1 MDLASI
7 INSDSTTNPPPP
19 PRLPSKLE
27 SPVKQIYSNHQSP
40 YRVSPDGPLQGHQ
53 EARPNQRAPQPP
65 PLQPP
70 THRDLQSPSGLQL
83 QRSAQSPY
91 HGTST
96 PTIGGGRHP
105 FPQPSSHGQAPNTHG
120 ASYHQRDQTTT
131 ILAPNSQI
139 YGQPS
144 PSVLTP
150 TSTTPGNS
158 YPHPQFQRPQSSH
171 SSVTPTS
178 AHSHVQQFSKESPRF
193 VRTQVNAPVQQY
205 HNQQYHSQPGTPLG
219 PPPSTGRPSP
229 ILHRESSGPYQYEN
243 YRSQSMSSY
252 SHAYIPLPSPT
263 AETPT
268 VLASPASYSTR
279 QPPSRS
285 RSYMTDEERERSLS
299 VSPKTR
305 LPSQTK
311 VEAMEVTP
319 ETERRWSGGVTPAK
333 RKMTDSLPDAKPILN
348 SDEVRAQHDQHFA
361 RGSENHDLAD
371 QYSSVDMALK
381 DKTCIPGLQHMK
393 VLSST
398 VDSNMVPLHL
408 EREAERPVSRDN
420 QYSGS
425 SSVTP
430 SRQQPTTPQVPSN
443 HRTPAPQPSQTPPSA
458 GFVSSSFS
466 APQLPNSAA
475 PQAME
480 TSWSTGSAIATQ
492 RTAKKRQRFQ
502 SPPIFAK
509 SWRAMQ
515 NGNGNPLRTTGK
527 STKLR
532 TPPFAKSEKVEI
544 KSQGPYNT
552 ADSSKEDSNGH
563 ITPVGEVKVMKTE
576 PLELT
581 DEALGPWEYN
591 IVNILPNEELTRI
604 VADFLF
610 AEVVNRKDIGTGP
623 AGAGFGAGAVLEV
636 EAKLGQLVDK
646 NTNDR
651 LRLPVMTECV
661 ISKNDPNLRV
671 MFKSSMTESQHQSL
685 NRFLNGAYIAS
696 LPPPSQAASP
706 PTKPRIP
713 MNYIHTKECDT
724 FYELSQAAEL
734 TLPPSI
740 RAQINPRHNKAKVR
754 VTTDQKTGRVLAKI
768 IKVRVADLDVYNPG
782 TPFDWRV
789 SVNLEMNFT
798 GDMGEL
804 AEVMEG
810 GKRAPERNKDRM
822 TYKHLAYQIDLTQV
836 KSAEAVNSAEKEHEL
851 EIELASDELRKHG
864 NLLQLGQ
871 INGYETLIK
880 GFINNVRVLT
890 RQFAMR

>member
-7 INSDSTTNPPPP
+7 INSDSTTNPSPTS
-19 PRLPSKLE
+19 RLSSKLE
-27 SPVKQIYSNHQSP
+27 SPAKHIYPNHPPP
-40 YRVSPDGPLQGHQ
+40 YRASLDGPLQGHQ
-53 EARPNQRAPQPP
+53 EAHPNQRAPQPAPLQPP

-70 THRDLQSPSGLQL
+70 SHQDLQSPHGSQS
-83 QRSAQSPY
+83 QHSAQSPY
-91 HGTST
+91 HGPST
-96 PTIGGGRHP
+96 PIAGGGRYI
-105 FPQPSSHGQAPNTHG
+105 FPQPPGHGQVLNTHG
-120 ASYHQRDQTTT
+120 APYQPRDQTTT
-131 ILAPNSQI
+131 ILVPNSQA

-144 PSVLTP
+144 SSVSTP

-158 YPHPQFQRPQSSH
+158 YPYPQFQRPQSSH
-171 SSVTPTS
+171 SSATPTS
-178 AHSHVQQFSKESPRF
+178 AQSHVQQFSRDSPRL
-193 VRTQVNAPVQQY
+193 VRTQVNAQVQSY
-205 HNQQYHSQPGTPLG
+205 NNQQYQSQPGTPLG

-243 YRSQSMSSY
+243 YRSQSVSSY
-252 SHAYIPLPSPT
+252 GHAYVPLPSPT
-263 AETPT
+263 TETPT
-268 VLASPASYSTR
+268 ILASPASYSTR

-311 VEAMEVTP
+311 VEALEVTP
-319 ETERRWSGGVTPAK
+319 ETDRRWSGGVTPVK
-333 RKMTDSLPDAKPILN
+333 RKMTDSLPDTKPI
-348 SDEVRAQHDQHFA
+348 SDSDDNHAHHELQFSH
-361 RGSENHDLAD
+361 GSENRDLPD
-371 QYSSVDMALK
+371 QHSNVGMALK
-381 DKTCIPGLQHMK
+381 DKAYVPGPQHIK
-393 VLSST
+393 LSST
-398 VDSNMVPLHL
+398 VDSNMVPPHF
-408 EREAERPVSRDN
+408 EREADHPVSRDN
-420 QYSGS
+420 QYSVS
-425 SSVTP
+425 AAVTP

-443 HRTPAPQPSQTPPSA
+443 HRTPASQISRTPPSA
-458 GFVSSSFS
+458 GFVNPSLS
-466 APQLPNSAA
+466 ASQPPNSAK
-475 PQAME
+475 PQMME
-480 TSWSTGSAIATQ
+480 TSNTTQ
-492 RTAKKRQRFQ
+492 RTAKRRQRFT
-502 SPPIFAK
+502 SPPIFAR

-515 NGNGNPLRTTGK
+515 NGNGNQLRTTGK
-527 STKLR
+527 PATLR
-532 TPPFAKSEKVEI
+532 TPPHAKSEKLET
-544 KSQGPYNT
+544 KGHGSYNT
-552 ADSSKEDSNGH
+552 ADLSKEDGNGH
-563 ITPVGEVKVMKTE
+563 ITPVSEVKVMKTE
-576 PLELT
+576 PLDLN

-623 AGAGFGAGAVLEV
+623 AGAGFGSGAVLEV

-685 NRFLNGAYIAS
+685 NRFLNEAYIAS
-696 LPPPSQAASP
+696 LPPPSQATSP
-706 PTKPRIP
+706 SAKPRIP

-754 VTTDQKTGRVLAKI
+754 VTTDQKTGRVLARI

-804 AEVMEG
+804 VEVMEG

-836 KSAEAVNSAEKEHEL
+836 KSAEVVHSAEKEHEL

-890 RQFAMR
+890 RHFAVR

>member
-1 MDLASI
+1 MDLRSI
-7 INSDSTTNPPPP
+7 INSDSTTNQPPP
-19 PRLPSKLE
+19 PRPSSQFE
-27 SPVKQIYSNHQSP
+27 SPVKQLYTNHQSP
-40 YRVSPDGPLQGHQ
+40 YRASYDGPLPGHS

-70 THRDLQSPSGLQL
+70 TQRDLQSPNGPQF

-91 HGTST
+91 HGIPT
-96 PTIGGGRHP
+96 PTGGGGQYP
-105 FPQPSSHGQAPNTHG
+105 FPQPSSHGQALPTHG
-120 ASYHQRDQTTT
+120 APYHQREQTTA
-131 ILAPNSQI
+131 ILASNTQN

-150 TSTTPGNS
+150 TSTTPGSS
-158 YPHPQFQRPQSSH
+158 YPYPQFQRPQSSH

-178 AHSHVQQFSKESPRF
+178 AQSHAQHFSKESPRL
-193 VRTQVNAPVQQY
+193 VRTQVNAPVQPY
-205 HNQQYHSQPGTPLG
+205 HNQQYQSQPSTPLG

-229 ILHRESSGPYQYEN
+229 VLHRDSSGPYPYEN
-243 YRSQSMSSY
+243 YRSHSVSSY
-252 SHAYIPLPSPT
+252 GHAYVPLPSPT

-285 RSYMTDEERERSLS
+285 RSYMTDEDRERSLS

-311 VEAMEVTP
+311 VDATEVTP
-319 ETERRWSGGVTPAK
+319 GIDRYWSGGVTPAK
-333 RKMTDSLPDAKPILN
+333 RKMTDNFADAKPIL
-348 SDEVRAQHDQHFA
+348 SSEESQAHHDQNLD
-361 RGSENHDLAD
+361 GSDNRNSLD
-371 QYSSVDMALK
+371 QHTGFEMAVE
-381 DKTCIPGLQHMK
+381 DKVYGPGPQHMK
-393 VLSST
+393 GSSPT
-398 VDSNMVPLHL
+398 VDSATVPLHFS
-408 EREAERPVSRDN
+408 REPDRPVSQDI
-420 QYSGS
+420 QYSVS

-430 SRQQPTTPQVPSN
+430 SRQQPTTPQVLSN
-443 HRTPAPQPSQTPPSA
+443 HRTPASQTSLTPPSA
-458 GFVSSSFS
+458 GFVNSGFP
-466 APQLPNSAA
+466 APQLPSSAM

-480 TSWSTGSAIATQ
+480 TTSSPRSAIVAQQTGK
-492 RTAKKRQRFQ
+492 RRQRFQ
-502 SPPIFAK
+502 SPPIFAR

-515 NGNGNPLRTTGK
+515 NGNGNPLRTTV
-527 STKLR
+527 R
-532 TPPFAKSEKVEI
+532 QTPPLVKSEKNGI
-544 KSQGPYNT
+544 KSHSHYNT
-552 ADSSKEDSNGH
+552 SDLSKEGTNGH
-563 ITPVGEVKVMKTE
+563 VTPVSEVKVMKTE
-576 PLELT
+576 PLDLN

-623 AGAGFGAGAVLEV
+623 AGPGSGSGAVLEV

-685 NRFLNGAYIAS
+685 NRFLNGAYISS
-696 LPPPSQAASP
+696 LPQPSQTIGSSS
-706 PTKPRIP
+706 KPRIP

-734 TLPPSI
+734 SLPPSI

-804 AEVMEG
+804 VEVMEG

-890 RQFAMR
+890 RQFAAR